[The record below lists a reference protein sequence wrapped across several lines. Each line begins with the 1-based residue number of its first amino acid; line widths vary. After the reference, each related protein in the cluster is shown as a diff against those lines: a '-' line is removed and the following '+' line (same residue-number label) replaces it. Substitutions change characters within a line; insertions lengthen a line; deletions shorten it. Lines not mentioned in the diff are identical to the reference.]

1 MVAIRFMRKLAV
13 VLALGTFV
21 GGCFQPAG
29 SAQVSDDTAKTRQ
42 SPCFS
47 VEEAERFADQVVLL
61 VNLERAEAG
70 LAPVAPHSAL
80 QHVADEFACRM
91 VEADFFAHLDPVTH
105 EGPGERALAGHYRFL
120 SVGENLAS
128 GPTTAA
134 DVMKAWMA
142 SQSHR
147 DVILDER
154 WQDVG
159 VAVRL
164 DNDGVVFWVQEFGDP
179 APGTR

>member
-1 MVAIRFMRKLAV
+1 MVAIRTMRR
-13 VLALGTFV
+13 LALMLTLSMLV
-21 GGCFQPAG
+21 GGCFQPSS
-29 SAQVSDDTAKTRQ
+29 SAQIGDDTAKTRQ
-42 SPCFS
+42 SPCLS
-47 VEEAERFADQVVLL
+47 IEEAERFADQVVLL

-70 LAPVAPHSAL
+70 LAPVAPHPAL
-80 QHVADEFACRM
+80 QRVADDFACRM
-91 VEADFFAHLDPVTH
+91 VEADFFAHRDPLTH
-105 EGPGERALAGHYRFL
+105 EGPGERALAGRYRFL

-134 DVMKAWMA
+134 EVIKAWMA
-142 SQSHR
+142 SPSHR